1 MAKVEYIGNVDT
13 LYILQKI
20 KTALD
25 AGWVVKDGTKQ
36 LSDENF
42 TKLLKDKLD
51 AIDDGAQ
58 VNVQSDWNQTDI
70 TADDYIKNKPVI
82 PEGAVVDTAMSDT
95 STNAVQNKVI
105 KAYVDDAI
113 KDITGIEFK
122 KVDSLPATGE
132 NGVIYLVAKTVTSTS
147 NIYEE
152 YIWIS
157 SDNAFEKIGETTID
171 LSNYVQTS
179 DLSEITTDDIDAMF
193 KTVFGN

>member
-13 LYILQKI
+13 LYILHKI

-25 AGWVVKDGTKQ
+25 AGWVAKDGTKQ

-42 TKLLKDKLD
+42 TKSLKDKLD

-58 VNVQSDWNQTDI
+58 VNVQSDWNQTDT
-70 TADDYIKNKPVI
+70 TADDYIKNKPTI
-82 PEGAVVDTAMSDT
+82 PEGVEPDTVMSDT
-95 STNAVQNKVI
+95 SANPVQNKVI

-193 KTVFGN
+193 KTVFGD

>member
-58 VNVQSDWNQTDI
+58 VNVQSDWNQTDT